1 MICVM
6 PDETE
11 IDIPDAWRYAVHPR
25 RLGMAALA
33 SAAPAGDAVG
43 GKELEAE
50 RERILAHSGTD
61 PALAALA
68 RSGEPSRSTHSVT
81 QPIRP
86 AAWPD
91 RATGSGWPIRRSMT
105 SRRGR
110 VGSCGEASRSR
121 SSRPAARYT

>member
-68 RSGEPSRSTHSVT
+68 RSGEP
-81 QPIRP
+81 QPFVQAGREVYLTEDP
-86 AAWPD
+86 SSYWQRTVEAAALNALDP
-91 RATGSGWPIRRSMT
+91 GI
-105 SRRGR
+105 
-110 VGSCGEASRSR
+110 
-121 SSRPAARYT
+121 

>member
-6 PDETE
+6 PNEAE

-50 RERILAHSGTD
+50 RERILAHSGT
-61 PALAALA
+61 
-68 RSGEPSRSTHSVT
+68 
-81 QPIRP
+81 RP
-86 AAWPD
+86 RLGHA
-91 RATGSGWPIRRSMT
+91 
-105 SRRGR
+105 
-110 VGSCGEASRSR
+110 EASRSR